1 MANKEH
7 LELLKQGVTIWN
19 KWRKSNPEIM
29 PDLSNANLRGANLRK
44 FNLTRVNLAEADLSK
59 AELREARIGKSILMK
74 ANLSGADLKR
84 AFLNKANMS
93 QAVLRKA
100 LLNRANLMV
109 ANLSYA
115 DMSMVDLSVANLSLS
130 DLSRANL
137 SDANLIRANFDR
149 ANLSEANL
157 RGSNLLKA
165 NLSKAR
171 LFNTRIS
178 EESLNDAIYRPE
190 QLFGMIIEKTAKT
203 RLWPSEQKGELT
215 LKIINSDIPLMNL
228 ININIC
234 LQVLYDRAY
243 IFLFGQYDNIDDL
256 KNRLESPYHH
266 LLGEED
272 ALKINKISSG
282 SIEEVLLGKYGP
294 HLIIF
299 AFFIASKFPQIIFDL
314 YQCIRKAI
322 YLSEDEKL
330 ELEKKKGEIE
340 KLDLEI
346 EEKNISLLDKCRAIE
361 SGHTASAEPTYIE
374 AVPTIEPRESPHVS
388 ALIEMNRKELT
399 TRSPRID
406 TLKTVLLLRNMGL
419 LTNKLA
425 DKELA
430 NLLELISDDSIDRIR
445 LLEEKLG
452 MIEMHIKLER

>member
-29 PDLSNANLRGANLRK
+29 PDLSNANLGGAILRK
-44 FNLTRVNLAEADLSK
+44 FNLTRDNLAEADLSK
-59 AELREARIGKSILMK
+59 AELREARIGKSNLMK

-93 QAVLRKA
+93 EAVLRKA

-115 DMSMVDLSVANLSLS
+115 DMSMVDLS
-130 DLSRANL
+130 RANL
-137 SDANLIRANFDR
+137 SDANLSRANFDR
-149 ANLSEANL
+149 ANLSEADL
-157 RGSNLLKA
+157 RGANLLKA
-165 NLSKAR
+165 NISKAR

-178 EESLNDAIYRPE
+178 EENLDDAIYRPE

-203 RLWPSEQKGELT
+203 LLWPSKQKGELT

-234 LQVLYDRAY
+234 LQVLYDRVY
-243 IFLFGQYDNIDDL
+243 IFLFGQYDNIDDF

-282 SIEEVLLGKYGP
+282 SIEEVLLGKYSP

-299 AFFIASKFPQIIFDL
+299 AFFIASKFP
-314 YQCIRKAI
+314 
-322 YLSEDEKL
+322 
-330 ELEKKKGEIE
+330 
-340 KLDLEI
+340 
-346 EEKNISLLDKCRAIE
+346 
-361 SGHTASAEPTYIE
+361 
-374 AVPTIEPRESPHVS
+374 
-388 ALIEMNRKELT
+388 
-399 TRSPRID
+399 
-406 TLKTVLLLRNMGL
+406 
-419 LTNKLA
+419 
-425 DKELA
+425 
-430 NLLELISDDSIDRIR
+430 
-445 LLEEKLG
+445 
-452 MIEMHIKLER
+452 